1 MKFAAMLPA
10 RSVRSRI
17 AAAPFVLAVS
27 LFALAVPL
35 FAHPAGDFLPP
46 GFGPVTLLAPD
57 RIKNAPF
64 LPDTKDNPLFL
75 AYEEMLGKLEA
86 KHIKIEVR
94 ALAVGED
101 GFLLQSTATP
111 ATVRYILKYKIL
123 DDRIAWTESGDADHV
138 SFNLTIPD
146 GGAFRITFPAK
157 DWLLCSVNRP
167 PDPADDPGTEKPATA
182 STTETAQAVSAGE
195 LLKALPDDA
204 VMAYV
209 WPEPGATPEYPLLGE
224 LKSISF
230 HIVRDAADK
239 RPVHAVIVMP
249 AKTSDAALKI
259 QRACQDRITGVY
271 QEAAKLGKI
280 PPELVNAFTV
290 TRKDAEVAI
299 HIALPDDMA
308 KYLFTQF
315 ATALQD
321 EIKPFAVPD
330 ELK

>member
-1 MKFAAMLPA
+1 MKFSAMFPA
-10 RSVRSRI
+10 RSILSRLTV
-17 AAAPFVLAVS
+17 AMSSFAVS
-27 LFALAVPL
+27 LFIHTVPL

-46 GFGPVTLLAPD
+46 GAGPVTLLAPD
-57 RIKNAPF
+57 RIKDAPF
-64 LPDTKDNPLFL
+64 LPDAKDNPLIL
-75 AYEEMLGKLEA
+75 AYEEMLAKLEA
-86 KHIKIEVR
+86 KHIRIEVR
-94 ALAVGED
+94 SLAVGAD

-111 ATVRYILKYKIL
+111 ATVRYILKYKLL
-123 DDRIAWTESGDADHV
+123 DDRIAWTESGDADNV
-138 SFNLTIPD
+138 TFNLTVPD

-157 DWLLCSVNRP
+157 DWLLCAVNRP
-167 PDPADDPGTEKPATA
+167 PAPADDPGTEKPAA
-182 STTETAQAVSAGE
+182 AAQETAQVVSASE
-195 LLKALPDDA
+195 LLKALPDNA

-230 HIVRDAADK
+230 HIVRDEADK
-239 RPVHAVIVMP
+239 RPVHAEIVMP

-259 QRACQDRITGVY
+259 QRSCQDTITQVY
-271 QEAAKLGKI
+271 SEAAKLGKI

-321 EIKPFAVPD
+321 EIKMFAVPD